1 LHTKPQRTPL
11 LEDLNPQQ
19 REAVQATEGPVL
31 VLAGAGSG
39 KTRVITYRIAHL
51 IAQGVPARNILAV
64 TFTNKA
70 AEQMKLRVESLLGAW
85 HQGEPWISTFHS
97 FCARLLRGEAPRL
110 NLPRTFTIYDEDD
123 QAAAVKLAL
132 KQIGDRWETQGWTP
146 RGLLERISF
155 AKNHGMTVA
164 DMRTEWIGAANAIVP
179 DVFELYQETL
189 RKAAALDFDDL
200 LLRAVEVLEQFP
212 EARANWQAKFRHLQV
227 DEFQDTNYVQ
237 YKLLRLLTGEPPNLC
252 VVGDEDQSIYGWRG
266 AEVGNILRF
275 AEDFPG
281 TRVFRLEENYR
292 STQPILDAAGAVVAH
307 NIRRLGKTLRATR
320 GGGRR
325 LRYFEAQ
332 DAAGEAEYVTGE
344 IVRLLREEPDAHL
357 AVLYRTNFQSRS
369 FEDTLRPLDVRYR
382 VVGGFSFYR
391 RAEVKDALAYLRLLL
406 HPDDDVALLRVVNTP
421 PRGIGKTTIEALRA
435 AAQQR
440 GTSLWAAIPE
450 MSGGPSGR
458 KPLLEFRRLIE
469 SLRAEAEKLPPAE
482 LLNEVLDCSGYLMMA
497 EVQDES
503 EGTARSENLRELV
516 NAIAESTER
525 GESLADFLDRMAL
538 VSDADE
544 YDEHAQVS
552 LMTLHSAKGLEF
564 EHVFLV
570 GLEEGLFP
578 HSRSLSGEGDLEEER
593 RLCYVGMTRAKNTL
607 TLTRAV
613 FRRAWGNEGVRAST
627 PSRFLSEIPGELI
640 ETAKGSLADAGE
652 TRRYESDVDYYEA
665 ERVLRRR
672 AAASRSAAAPKRARP
687 NPLLGMRVRHPKYG
701 VGTILSVEGE
711 DDERK
716 FTVSFPGYGT
726 KRLLERYARLEPA

>member
-1 LHTKPQRTPL
+1 MHTKSQRTPL
-11 LEDLNPQQ
+11 LDDLNPQQ

-39 KTRVITYRIAHL
+39 KTRVITYHIAHL
-51 IAQGVPARNILAV
+51 IAQGLPARNILAV

-70 AEQMKLRVESLLGAW
+70 AEQMKLRVERLLGAW

-97 FCARLLRGEAPRL
+97 FCARLLRSEAPRL
-110 NLPRTFTIYDEDD
+110 GLPRTFTIYDEDD

-164 DMRTEWIGAANAIVP
+164 DMRTEWIGTANAIVP
-179 DVFELYQETL
+179 DVFDLYQETL

-212 EARANWQAKFRHLQV
+212 EARANWQARFRHLQV
-227 DEFQDTNYVQ
+227 DEFQDTNFVQ
-237 YKLLRLLTGEPPNLC
+237 YKLLRSLTGEPPNLC

-275 AEDFPG
+275 SEDFPG
-281 TRVFRLEENYR
+281 TRVIRLEENYR

-307 NIRRLGKTLRATR
+307 NVRRLGKTLRATR
-320 GGGRR
+320 GGGRM

-344 IVRLLREEPDAHL
+344 IVRQLREEPDAHI

-369 FEDTLRPLDVRYR
+369 FEDTLRHLDVRYR

-421 PRGIGKTTIEALRA
+421 ARGIGKTTIEALRS

-440 GTSLWAAIPE
+440 GTSLWAAIAE
-450 MSGGPSGR
+450 MSDGPSGR

-469 SLRAEAEKLPPAE
+469 SLSAEAEKLPPAE
-482 LLNEVLDCSGYLMMA
+482 LLSEVLDRTGYLMMA

-503 EGTARSENLRELV
+503 EGTARAENMRELV

-525 GESLADFLDRMAL
+525 GQSLADFLDRMAL

-593 RLCYVGMTRAKNTL
+593 RLCYVGMTRAKDTL

-613 FRRAWGNEGVRAST
+613 FRRTWGNEGVRTST

-640 ETAKGSLADAGE
+640 ETAKGSLANAGE

-672 AAASRSAAAPKRARP
+672 AGASRSAAAPKRARP

-716 FTVSFPGYGT
+716 FVVSFPGYGT
-726 KRLLERYARLEPA
+726 KRLMERYAHLEPA